1 MKILLLDLDDVLLEQ
16 RGYHRSLQQAV
27 ELIGSSLGFASV
39 GLSPKDIDLFEAVGV
54 TSEWDSSAIC
64 AALLLKAAWEHDP
77 KLGLPKAPP
86 LPRREAHPRPSPDFS
101 AFFREL
107 AASGTPVTRPL
118 AKAEAMLSD
127 PRDALSQDQVDTLSW
142 LLRIARDPVLS
153 LTHRLIQELNLGS
166 RSYTEVYRM
175 AAGLDCRGNL
185 EALDRPII
193 TAGRVSELLRWAR
206 HPGHR
211 AVIVTNRPSSGPDGY
226 AGPSEAEIGLR
237 LVGLEGLPLVGIG
250 GLDWLG
256 SRRGLEP
263 QALIKPSPVHVLTAL
278 RRATGE
284 PLREALEAAAAL
296 AIDGVA
302 DAGWQAYQ
310 NSRLQVFDD
319 SAAGM
324 ISTRDAGQLLAEH
337 GIEATVE
344 LRGVSSSVAKSR
356 ALAQAGATLYP
367 DIGSALWDLE
377 D

>member
-39 GLSPKDIDLFEAVGV
+39 GLSPEDIDLFEAVGV

-77 KLGLPKAPP
+77 KLRLQEAPP
-86 LPRREAHPRPSPDFS
+86 FRRQEPHAWPKPDFS
-101 AFFREL
+101 AFFRDL
-107 AASGTPVTRPL
+107 AASGTPVARPL
-118 AKAEAMLSD
+118 AKAEAMLSN
-127 PRDALSQDQVDTLSW
+127 PSSAQSQAQAAVLSR
-142 LLRIARDPVLS
+142 LLRTARDPELS

-166 RSYTEVYRM
+166 RSFTEVYHL
-175 AAGLDCRGNL
+175 AAGLDCQGNL

-193 TAGRVSELLRWAR
+193 TAGLASELLHWCRQ
-206 HPGHR
+206 PGRR

-226 AGPSEAEIGLR
+226 AGPTEAEIGLR
-237 LVGLEGLPLVGIG
+237 LVGLEALPFVGIG
-250 GLDWLG
+250 GLGWLG
-256 SRRGLEP
+256 ARRGLEP

-302 DAGWQAYQ
+302 DAGWRAFQK
-310 NSRLQVFDD
+310 SRLQVFDD

-324 ISTRDAGQLLAEH
+324 ISTRVAGRLLAKH
-337 GIEATVE
+337 GIEAAVE
-344 LRGVSSSVAKSR
+344 LRGVASSAAKR
-356 ALAQAGATLYP
+356 QALAQAGATVYT
-367 DIGSALWDLE
+367 DIASALWDL
-377 D
+377 DD